1 MEVAWD
7 CDLVPTYLPRELDQ
21 MVNIAANW
29 FLHVDVGPE
38 WLFLRLG
45 KISPNAD
52 PAPPVAER
60 AWGIV
65 DQHQIHR
72 VVFELESDVA
82 LTSHLIGQLV
92 ALHKRCQLAGGVM
105 RICGF
110 DDAAY
115 EIIKIM
121 RLDARFPNY
130 RSRQDAVV
138 GNKPA

>member
-21 MVNIAANW
+21 MVN
-29 FLHVDVGPE
+29 
-38 WLFLRLG
+38 
-45 KISPNAD
+45 
-52 PAPPVAER
+52 
-60 AWGIV
+60 
-65 DQHQIHR
+65 
-72 VVFELESDVA
+72 
-82 LTSHLIGQLV
+82 
-92 ALHKRCQLAGGVM
+92 
-105 RICGF
+105 ICGF